1 MKVVPS
7 PYSFARHRKLV
18 FTVHNALRRTSKP
31 ASKTDAD
38 NQAVYGV
45 SMGFVSDCISRL
57 IRVSKLSPKKR
68 KIVLGDNFNSPKD
81 NFYFPIRKFSYTYR
95 V

>member
-1 MKVVPS
+1 MKVIPI

-18 FTVHNALRRTSKP
+18 FAVHNALRRTSKS

-45 SMGFVSDCISRL
+45 SMGFVSDCISGL
-57 IRVSKLSPKKR
+57 IRVLKLSPKKR
-68 KIVLGDNFNSPKD
+68 KTFL
-81 NFYFPIRKFSYTYR
+81 
-95 V
+95 

>member
-1 MKVVPS
+1 MKVIPI

-18 FTVHNALRRTSKP
+18 FAVHNALRRTSES

-38 NQAVYGV
+38 NQAVYGAL
-45 SMGFVSDCISRL
+45 MGFVSDCISGL

-68 KIVLGDNFNSPKD
+68 KTFL
-81 NFYFPIRKFSYTYR
+81 
-95 V
+95 

>member
-1 MKVVPS
+1 MKVIPI

-18 FTVHNALRRTSKP
+18 FAVHNALRRTSES

-38 NQAVYGV
+38 NQAVYGAL
-45 SMGFVSDCISRL
+45 MGFVSDCISGL

-68 KIVLGDNFNSPKD
+68 KIVL
-81 NFYFPIRKFSYTYR
+81 
-95 V
+95 

>member
-1 MKVVPS
+1 MTQIYCENSTFESLNLIFFSMKVIPS

-18 FTVHNALRRTSKP
+18 FTVHNALRRTSES

-45 SMGFVSDCISRL
+45 SMGFVSNCISE
-57 IRVSKLSPKKR
+57 IIEVPKLSPKKR
-68 KIVLGDNFNSPKD
+68 KTFL
-81 NFYFPIRKFSYTYR
+81 
-95 V
+95 

>member
-1 MKVVPS
+1 MKVVPI
-7 PYSFARHRKLV
+7 PYSFARHRRLV

-68 KIVLGDNFNSPKD
+68 KTFL
-81 NFYFPIRKFSYTYR
+81 
-95 V
+95 

>member
-1 MKVVPS
+1 MKVVPI
-7 PYSFARHRKLV
+7 PYSFVRHRKLV
-18 FTVHNALRRTSKP
+18 FAVHNALRCTSES

-68 KIVLGDNFNSPKD
+68 KTFL
-81 NFYFPIRKFSYTYR
+81 
-95 V
+95 

>member
-1 MKVVPS
+1 MKVIPS

-45 SMGFVSDCISRL
+45 SMGFVSDCI
-57 IRVSKLSPKKR
+57 
-68 KIVLGDNFNSPKD
+68 
-81 NFYFPIRKFSYTYR
+81 
-95 V
+95 

>member
-1 MKVVPS
+1 MKVVPV

-18 FTVHNALRRTSKP
+18 FAVHNALRRTSES

-45 SMGFVSDCISRL
+45 SMGFVSNCISE
-57 IRVSKLSPKKR
+57 IIEVPKLSPKKR
-68 KIVLGDNFNSPKD
+68 KTFL
-81 NFYFPIRKFSYTYR
+81 
-95 V
+95 

>member
-1 MKVVPS
+1 MTQIYCENSTFASLNLIFFSMKVVPI

-68 KIVLGDNFNSPKD
+68 KTFL
-81 NFYFPIRKFSYTYR
+81 
-95 V
+95 

>member
-1 MKVVPS
+1 MKVVPI

-18 FTVHNALRRTSKP
+18 FAVHNALHRTSES

-38 NQAVYGV
+38 NQAVYGAL
-45 SMGFVSDCISRL
+45 MGFVSDCISGL

-68 KIVLGDNFNSPKD
+68 KTFL
-81 NFYFPIRKFSYTYR
+81 
-95 V
+95 

>member
-45 SMGFVSDCISRL
+45 SMGFVSNCISE
-57 IRVSKLSPKKR
+57 I
-68 KIVLGDNFNSPKD
+68 I
-81 NFYFPIRKFSYTYR
+81 
-95 V
+95 

>member
-1 MKVVPS
+1 MKVVPI

-18 FTVHNALRRTSKP
+18 FAVHNALRRTSES

-68 KIVLGDNFNSPKD
+68 KTFL
-81 NFYFPIRKFSYTYR
+81 
-95 V
+95 

>member
-1 MKVVPS
+1 MKVIPS

-45 SMGFVSDCISRL
+45 SMGCSVL
-57 IRVSKLSPKKR
+57 NKLTLSKSKKE
-68 KIVLGDNFNSPKD
+68 
-81 NFYFPIRKFSYTYR
+81 
-95 V
+95 

>member
-1 MKVVPS
+1 MKVVPI

-18 FTVHNALRRTSKP
+18 FTVYNALRRTSKP

-45 SMGFVSDCISRL
+45 LMGFVSNCISRL

-68 KIVLGDNFNSPKD
+68 KTFL
-81 NFYFPIRKFSYTYR
+81 
-95 V
+95 